1 MFCFFH
7 RKISINFDQLW
18 NSICLQV
25 PLINAINS
33 SIFYSVWLNV
43 MTAFGGD
50 EGSGSFLF
58 LYSESECYISRTKT
72 NKKIHLSML
81 MGKIQ
86 GSEGH
91 ERILLTSILTLFFA
105 I

>member
-7 RKISINFDQLW
+7 RKISINFDQMW

-72 NKKIHLSML
+72 NKKNPLKHANGENSGI
-81 MGKIQ
+81 
-86 GSEGH
+86 
-91 ERILLTSILTLFFA
+91 
-105 I
+105 